1 MDCVMA
7 GPAMCRSGPK
17 GIGYQLDVLVV
28 HERTILGEDA
38 TASPIAPGANGA
50 SEVVGMH
57 ASANQPVRYSISIA
71 SIPHATAS
79 RRLIIT
85 ERVMRFV
92 IRRLVAN
99 GMQQLLDCARSAGR
113 RRLDD
118 RSHHGTGWSRHLTSV
133 HP

>member
-1 MDCVMA
+1 
-7 GPAMCRSGPK
+7 
-17 GIGYQLDVLVV
+17 
-28 HERTILGEDA
+28 
-38 TASPIAPGANGA
+38 
-50 SEVVGMH
+50 MH

-85 ERVMRFV
+85 EMVMRFV

-133 HP
+133 HPYRRRRGRRCHRLRRANTDPLGWYLEFDSHEERAMNG